1 MNKFLNNLFSIK
13 TNKNN
18 EDFEKLVSIVKD
30 EANTVI
36 VYSNSIYNNVDLQF

>member
-1 MNKFLNNLFSIK
+1 MNMFLNNLFSIK

-30 EANTVI
+30 EADGVI
-36 VYSNSIYNNVDLQF
+36 VYGNSIYNNVNL